1 MRSSLGLCKLSLP
14 SFTINTHSPTHMPL
28 CGISIL
34 PYFPGLVFM
43 SWIILTYWRKHTV
56 DMISCLSPSWLRE
69 RTLSFTGGQ
78 ALATHATPV
87 RARNDRTILVV
98 PLCIISPMVLV
109 GLYMITSRPLSSGSC
124 SLFSSLYFH
133 NEMLNSSVVL
143 LVLSVSLSLL
153 SHFSFLLS
161 YSTHPPHPIVVCWA
175 PFIWGWQLWGS
186 FRLS

>member
-1 MRSSLGLCKLSLP
+1 
-14 SFTINTHSPTHMPL
+14 
-28 CGISIL
+28 
-34 PYFPGLVFM
+34 
-43 SWIILTYWRKHTV
+43 
-56 DMISCLSPSWLRE
+56 MISCLSPSWLRE

-143 LVLSVSLSLL
+143 LLLSASLSLL
-153 SHFSFLLS
+153 ACFSFLVS
-161 YSTHPPHPIVVCWA
+161 YSTNLPHFGVPGPCSLKMTAVGELGLDLDLKGC
-175 PFIWGWQLWGS
+175 FG
-186 FRLS
+186 RL